1 MDWKKRWTALAE
13 FLGQALGPDYEIA
26 VHDFTGEEP
35 RLLALVNPQVS
46 GRAQNAPPSNLA
58 LDFWRSRTF
67 EGSDG
72 RTGYRGVSASGE
84 ALRCSTFFIKDDGDA
99 LLGMLCINFASG
111 RYDAFARSVTAFL
124 EEAGRLS
131 PADPEA
137 PVEFFSASVEQVF
150 ERAVD
155 RLFGGSGRPARLTQA
170 QKRVLVRLLDQ
181 EGVFRLKGSAAE
193 VARLMGASPASVY
206 RYLTETR
213 RTQD

>member
-58 LDFWRSRTF
+58 LDFWHGRTF

-99 LLGMLCINFASG
+99 LRGMLCINFAS
-111 RYDAFARSVTAFL
+111 
-124 EEAGRLS
+124 GRLS

-150 ERAVD
+150 ERVSD
-155 RLFGGSGRPARLTQA
+155 RLFGGSGRPARLTQS
-170 QKRVLVRLLDQ
+170 QKRALVRLLNQ

-206 RYLTETR
+206 RYLTEAR

>member
-1 MDWKKRWTALAE
+1 MHQLCLR
-13 FLGQALGPDYEIA
+13 A
-26 VHDFTGEEP
+26 VR
-35 RLLALVNPQVS
+35 RLCPVS
-46 GRAQNAPPSNLA
+46 H
-58 LDFWRSRTF
+58 
-67 EGSDG
+67 
-72 RTGYRGVSASGE
+72 
-84 ALRCSTFFIKDDGDA
+84 
-99 LLGMLCINFASG
+99 
-111 RYDAFARSVTAFL
+111 
-124 EEAGRLS
+124 RLS
-131 PADPEA
+131 GGGRPADPEA

-150 ERAVD
+150 ERAVG